1 MEELDLK
8 KLICLLLAA
17 LMCGWALADETVR
30 IDHENV
36 ALDGEWVDGEMRP
49 NEYHYF
55 PFTIA
60 EAGKLTA
67 RVQTYYANAHF
78 ELLDADLIP
87 WAGVYISGSQG
98 APDTEDMVYYLD
110 PGEYYLRSDG
120 DSAMRG
126 DFRIKLMF
134 DEYACDETDGNDD
147 YHGATALA
155 NGETMSGV
163 LTERDEYD
171 YYSFALESESQ
182 PYLTIHSESDG
193 QQIAVIYDGDMVEIQ
208 TIYDLK
214 TYAANLELAAGTYY
228 IAISGAKGAYT
239 LRCAY

>member
-1 MEELDLK
+1 MEELDIK

-36 ALDGEWVDGEMRP
+36 VLDGEWVDGDMRP

-98 APDTEDMVYYLD
+98 VLDTEDMVYYLD

-134 DEYACDETDGNDD
+134 DEYDCDETDASDD

-155 NGETMSGV
+155 NGKTMSGV

-193 QQIAVIYDGDMVEIQ
+193 QQIAVIYDGDMVKIQ

-214 TYAANLELAAGTYY
+214 TYAANLELAAETYS

>member
-1 MEELDLK
+1 MKKLDMK

-17 LMCGWALADETVR
+17 LMCGWRWRMKRCGLITR
-30 IDHENV
+30 IWF
-36 ALDGEWVDGEMRP
+36 LDGEWVDG
-49 NEYHYF
+49 
-55 PFTIA
+55 
-60 EAGKLTA
+60 
-67 RVQTYYANAHF
+67 
-78 ELLDADLIP
+78 
-87 WAGVYISGSQG
+87 
-98 APDTEDMVYYLD
+98 
-110 PGEYYLRSDG
+110 
-120 DSAMRG
+120 
-126 DFRIKLMF
+126 
-134 DEYACDETDGNDD
+134 
-147 YHGATALA
+147 ATALA
-155 NGETMSGV
+155 NGKTMSGV

-214 TYAANLELAAGTYY
+214 TYAANLELAAGTYS

>member
-1 MEELDLK
+1 M
-8 KLICLLLAA
+8 
-17 LMCGWALADETVR
+17 V
-30 IDHENV
+30 
-36 ALDGEWVDGEMRP
+36 LDG
-49 NEYHYF
+49 
-55 PFTIA
+55 
-60 EAGKLTA
+60 
-67 RVQTYYANAHF
+67 

-134 DEYACDETDGNDD
+134 DEYACDETDANDD

-155 NGETMSGV
+155 NGKTMSGV

-171 YYSFALESESQ
+171 YYSFALESE
-182 PYLTIHSESDG
+182 L
-193 QQIAVIYDGDMVEIQ
+193 
-208 TIYDLK
+208 
-214 TYAANLELAAGTYY
+214 
-228 IAISGAKGAYT
+228 
-239 LRCAY
+239 

>member
-1 MEELDLK
+1 MEELDMK

-30 IDHENV
+30 IDHENMV
-36 ALDGEWVDGEMRP
+36 LDGEWVDGEMLP

-60 EAGKLTA
+60 KTGKLTA

-87 WAGVYISGSQG
+87 WAGVYISGSKG
-98 APDTEDMVYYLD
+98 APDTEDMVH
-110 PGEYYLRSDG
+110 YLRSDG

-134 DEYACDETDGNDD
+134 DEYACDETDASDD
-147 YHGATALA
+147 YHGAAALA
-155 NGETMSGV
+155 NGKTMSGV

-214 TYAANLELAAGTYY
+214 TYAENLELAAGTYS